1 MQQVLEKECAAAVPK
16 ASSTISRITF
26 FWGLSSKIFRSVVTI
41 HIFFSFFK
49 PKYRKSLFWYII
61 FDPKKIEKNRP
72 YKITNSLSYH
82 LDILN
87 SSIRQ
92 TCKSE
97 ITSLFCEYFVI
108 PNSRVLFPGADSTTG
123 KSIGFMI
130 CTVGLP
136 LVLSVLSCCSLVV
149 IQSWTDKS

>member
-1 MQQVLEKECAAAVPK
+1 MAIMQQVLEKECAAAVPK

-41 HIFFSFFK
+41 HIFFF
-49 PKYRKSLFWYII
+49 I
-61 FDPKKIEKNRP
+61 FQTKVQKIPFLVYHIWSKKIEKNRP

-87 SSIRQ
+87 SSTRQ

-108 PNSRVLFPGADSTTG
+108 PNSHVCCFLEQIALLARASVSWSALSACRWFFP
-123 KSIGFMI
+123 
-130 CTVGLP
+130 
-136 LVLSVLSCCSLVV
+136 CSAAAL
-149 IQSWTDKS
+149 